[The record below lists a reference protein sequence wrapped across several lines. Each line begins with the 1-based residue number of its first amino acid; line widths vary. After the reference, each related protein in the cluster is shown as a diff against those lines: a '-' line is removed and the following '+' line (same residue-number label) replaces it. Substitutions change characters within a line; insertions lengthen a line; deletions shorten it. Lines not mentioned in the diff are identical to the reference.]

1 MRSRATADSG
11 LPLRIVLFGA
21 ALISLGAV
29 ILGVQSR
36 VADRVAAGAAEDS
49 NARAAARGAAAT
61 EAMLAGVF
69 DRQPPSR
76 QPEPIAAEAQV
87 FRPQAGSLEAAAPIR
102 RRSGAH
108 ARTLATFR
116 AMRAYPGA
124 PPRIPHGLTADEYRL
139 GACAPC
145 HQRGGY
151 STRFGAYAPVTPHPE
166 LTQCLQ
172 CHLGAAR
179 LMDVPS
185 RPAGGP
191 DDVCRQCHA
200 PAVSDAAASPHPEPD
215 WRPAAWPAVAYA
227 AGEGATRRPAGS
239 PPPITHDLQLRGDCR
254 ACHTGPAAVEEI
266 RTTHAER
273 TNCRQCHV
281 TVAPMAGEYTRPVA
295 AVARDAGGER

>member
-1 MRSRATADSG
+1 MRFRTTRDGG
-11 LPLRIVLFGA
+11 LPLRIVLVGA
-21 ALISLGAV
+21 ALISLAAV

-36 VADRVAAGAAEDS
+36 AAGRAAPDAAEGS
-49 NARAAARGAAAT
+49 NARVATRGTAAT
-61 EAMLAGVF
+61 EAMLAGLF
-69 DRQPPSR
+69 ERLSPSR
-76 QPEPIAAEAQV
+76 QPEPIAAEAHV
-87 FRPQAGSLEAAAPIR
+87 FRPQAASFDAGSPIR

-116 AMRAYPGA
+116 AVRAYPGA
-124 PPRIPHGLTADEYRL
+124 PPRIPHGLTADEYRV

-151 STRFGAYAPVTPHPE
+151 STRFAAYAPVTPHPE

-172 CHLGAAR
+172 CHLGDAL
-179 LMDVPS
+179 LMDVPG

-191 DDVCRQCHA
+191 DGVCRQCHA
-200 PAVSDAAASPHPEPD
+200 PAVPAATASRTALD
-215 WRPAAWPAVAYA
+215 WRPAAWPAVADA
-227 AGEGATRRPAGS
+227 TDAGTTRTPAGS

-266 RTTHAER
+266 RTTHPER

-281 TVAPMAGEYTRPVA
+281 TVAPMAGEYTRAVA
-295 AVARDAGGER
+295 DVARDPGGER

>member
-1 MRSRATADSG
+1 MRSRATRDGG
-11 LPLRIVLFGA
+11 LPLRIVLVGA
-21 ALISLGAV
+21 ALVSLAAV
-29 ILGVQSR
+29 ILGVQR
-36 VADRVAAGAAEDS
+36 RAADRTAPDAAEGS
-49 NARAAARGAAAT
+49 NARSATHDTAAT
-61 EAMLAGVF
+61 EAMLAGLF
-69 DRQPPSR
+69 ERLSRSR
-76 QPEPIAAEAQV
+76 QPEPIAEEAQV
-87 FRPQAGSLEAAAPIR
+87 FRPQAGSLDAAAPIR

-108 ARTLATFR
+108 ARTLATYR

-172 CHLGAAR
+172 CHLGDAL

-185 RPAGGP
+185 KSAGGP

-200 PAVSDAAASPHPEPD
+200 PAVTASPHTALD
-215 WRPAAWPAVAYA
+215 WRSAAWPAVADA
-227 AGEGATRRPAGS
+227 TGAGTTRRPAGS

-266 RTTHAER
+266 RTTHPER

-281 TVAPMAGEYTRPVA
+281 TVALMADEYTRPVA
-295 AVARDAGGER
+295 DVARDAGGER